1 MMMWAKKLPGNLF
14 TFMHVNF
21 PVYVFIGSHVDDM
34 CGLATMFAIKVWHV
48 GPTRQNS
55 YGVIAYNV
63 Q

>member
-1 MMMWAKKLPGNLF
+1 
-14 TFMHVNF
+14 MHVNF